1 MRKCDNKTQETLSA
15 PVFSVP
21 SEIKELDV
29 MEYHPKCT
37 VIESRAATYLLTKL
51 R

>member
-1 MRKCDNKTQETLSA
+1 MRNCDTQTRKTLRA
-15 PVFSVP
+15 PVFSVR
-21 SEIKELDV
+21 EKDLVI